1 MWDETDEDPNL
12 TRLLPFER
20 DAFTYIEVKATPLVA
35 NMFDSPMGYVTR
47 HGISLIMTKS
57 EI

>member
-47 HGISLIMTKS
+47 HVHFPNNDKK
-57 EI
+57 